1 MNKYFFI
8 TVFFLFQF
16 SCFSQ
21 QFVNGIITDN
31 RNIPIP
37 SVTIFIKNFPE
48 QRTIADFNGKYEL
61 SLMPGEYFLVFSA
74 KGYDERE
81 SYISIGSSNLTRNIQ
96 LFPSKY
102 LELENVDI
110 QVKKSNPGRDIILE
124 VVNKRDS
131 INPWNY
137 PHSVSV
143 YIKATEKID
152 QKFKPKKEEG
162 KNKQSDDPLYEK
174 NDELLKL

>member
-21 QFVNGIITDN
+21 QFVNGVITDN

-74 KGYDERE
+74 KGYD
-81 SYISIGSSNLTRNIQ
+81 
-96 LFPSKY
+96 
-102 LELENVDI
+102 
-110 QVKKSNPGRDIILE
+110 
-124 VVNKRDS
+124 
-131 INPWNY
+131 
-137 PHSVSV
+137 
-143 YIKATEKID
+143 
-152 QKFKPKKEEG
+152 
-162 KNKQSDDPLYEK
+162 
-174 NDELLKL
+174 